1 MNHFFVA
8 PGSIIKNGKY
18 STVRWWMTKSIHRP
32 VDTSLMCQLEMFQ
45 KNPRPIHSPLF
56 VIKNSTFAIVLNKMF
71 LTTFFLPVIVRRDN
85 PRFTKVLVPVGRG
98 HPERKWRDTTRA
110 FLCMRRRRKHYD
122 SFWRGKLWTGRSFWF
137 CFLKEGWRI
146 HTPYSKHVPP
156 CSIPPSLSI
165 TKINVNVKS

>member
-1 MNHFFVA
+1 MVLWLSWVEVVISLPCLEVRGLQMNHFFVA

-110 FLCMRRRRKHYD
+110 FLYMRRRLTLWLFLARKICCSSIGLRALSLH
-122 SFWRGKLWTGRSFWF
+122 
-137 CFLKEGWRI
+137 
-146 HTPYSKHVPP
+146 PYP
-156 CSIPPSLSI
+156 
-165 TKINVNVKS
+165 

>member
-32 VDTSLMCQLEMFQ
+32 VDTSLMCQLEMFL

-122 SFWRGKLWTGRSFWF
+122 SFWRGKFAAHPLVFSFNHFYLFDKEKVGR
-137 CFLKEGWRI
+137 
-146 HTPYSKHVPP
+146 
-156 CSIPPSLSI
+156 
-165 TKINVNVKS
+165 